1 MHKLTIALSDKSGYN
16 YDLINDKDGKIIH
29 SWKNPKMLRKWIDG
43 YVPGNGQNFIQYVE
57 KNGSAKIK
65 IKPNKFVIPFRETKM
80 NEKLDPKQLI
90 DAIKMFQ
97 KKIEKQG
104 RVTNAR
110 DEEHLERL
118 LKLYKDMGGRK
129 KFESVNELEYKPI
142 ALDDINKKSQE
153 IGKDFRK
160 MAHSISKDLDTND
173 NRVVG
178 KCLKVFNNYFALLKQ
193 MNKVL
198 K

>member
-16 YDLINDKDGKIIH
+16 YDLINDKNGKIIH

-65 IKPNKFVIPFRETKM
+65 IKPNKFVIPFRETK
-80 NEKLDPKQLI
+80 
-90 DAIKMFQ
+90 
-97 KKIEKQG
+97 
-104 RVTNAR
+104 
-110 DEEHLERL
+110 
-118 LKLYKDMGGRK
+118 
-129 KFESVNELEYKPI
+129 VNELEYKPI

-160 MAHSISKDLDTND
+160 MAHSISKDLDAKD

-178 KCLKVFNNYFALLKQ
+178 KCLKAFNNYFVLLKQ